1 MQVQPILIV
10 TQDVSFWECWQ
21 SLREFGKKPYRGIG
35 LPDLLNWRREGNVL
49 ALVDMACLN
58 QSRVQEE
65 WSTYFDGLC
74 VLVLSAYM
82 SDAEGHSVLAKGAS
96 GYAHSHLPIDS
107 LVLVVRT
114 LESGGMWLGRN
125 LLQKILHDIDQRL
138 PVPSV
143 HEESWASTLS
153 SREVEVARLA
163 AVGDSNAEIA
173 LQLSITE
180 RTVRA
185 HLSAVFDK
193 LRVDDR
199 LKLAL
204 KVHGIHR

>member
-1 MQVQPILIV
+1 
-10 TQDVSFWECWQ
+10 
-21 SLREFGKKPYRGIG
+21 
-35 LPDLLNWRREGNVL
+35 
-49 ALVDMACLN
+49 
-58 QSRVQEE
+58 
-65 WSTYFDGLC
+65 
-74 VLVLSAYM
+74 
-82 SDAEGHSVLAKGAS
+82 
-96 GYAHSHLPIDS
+96 
-107 LVLVVRT
+107 
-114 LESGGMWLGRN
+114 MWLGRN

-143 HEESWASTLS
+143 HEESWATTLS

-173 LQLSITE
+173 LKLCITE